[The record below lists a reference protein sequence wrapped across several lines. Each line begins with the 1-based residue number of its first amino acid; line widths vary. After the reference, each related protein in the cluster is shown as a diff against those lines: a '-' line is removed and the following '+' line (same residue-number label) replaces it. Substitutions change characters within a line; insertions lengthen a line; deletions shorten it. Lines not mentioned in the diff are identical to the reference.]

1 MFSTSVVCI
10 VFESGKLGTFSDDF
24 GDEFSSSEFT
34 EQLVTEEFVT
44 LQTVTFMNGGCDMG
58 SGCDV
63 VLVQSWINKFSE
75 EGDNIE
81 N

>member
-1 MFSTSVVCI
+1 MFPTSVVCI

-44 LQTVTFMNGGCDMG
+44 LKTLTFVM
-58 SGCDV
+58 
-63 VLVQSWINKFSE
+63 
-75 EGDNIE
+75 
-81 N
+81 